1 MIRVTGLMT
10 GREVVDAHDR
20 SIENLYDVDRQISS
34 GKRFEKPGDAPERMG
49 ESLRVNRTLAVAKQ
63 VVENA
68 REGVVK
74 LQLMESILDQ
84 IGGLVIHAKA
94 MAVRMS
100 NDTMVPENRRV
111 EAQEMMR
118 VLEQIVSLAN
128 TKSGEQYL
136 FSGTNVT
143 IEPFIFPDPKNHPG
157 SVAYQG
163 NDSRSYV
170 QQGFTSS
177 VREAGLM
184 RVSEVGSRILGDSV
198 SDPGG
203 TSLLPVMRRFINALN
218 SNDTQAIR
226 SSIDSL
232 ENASH
237 QVTEKAAVLGTRERS
252 LRRTLHRL
260 ERYQISLKTLKSENE
275 DVDIAKAVSELSLNQ
290 NLLAVSTKASRNII
304 QNTQNALF
312 S

>member
-1 MIRVTGLMT
+1 FV
-10 GREVVDAHDR
+10 
-20 SIENLYDVDRQISS
+20 
-34 GKRFEKPGDAPERMG
+34 
-49 ESLRVNRTLAVAKQ
+49 
-63 VVENA
+63 
-68 REGVVK
+68 
-74 LQLMESILDQ
+74 
-84 IGGLVIHAKA
+84 
-94 MAVRMS
+94 
-100 NDTMVPENRRV
+100 
-111 EAQEMMR
+111 
-118 VLEQIVSLAN
+118 
-128 TKSGEQYL
+128 
-136 FSGTNVT
+136 
-143 IEPFIFPDPKNHPG
+143 FPDPRNHPA

-184 RVSEVGSRILGDSV
+184 RVSDVGSKMLGDSV

-203 TSLLPVMRRFINALN
+203 SSLLPVMRRFINALN
-218 SNDTQAIR
+218 ANDTQGIR

-232 ENASH
+232 EAASH
-237 QVTEKAAVLGTRERS
+237 QITEKAAVLGTRERS

-260 ERYQISLKTLKSENE
+260 ERYRISLKTLKSENE